1 MTLENAYITRIHSE
15 KKNKDYIKA
24 VLICTDDINND
35 TKIYSAFSEYSDEV
49 FDVLADENSK
59 VDIVDINYKSALF
72 LYGDNKKL
80 ILNRIF

>member
-1 MTLENAYITRIHSE
+1 MTLENAYIKRIHSE
-15 KKNKDYIKA
+15 KKNKDYIKS

-59 VDIVDINYKSALF
+59 VDIVDINYKSALLLF
-72 LYGDNKKL
+72 GDNKRL

>member
-72 LYGDNKKL
+72 LYGDSKRL